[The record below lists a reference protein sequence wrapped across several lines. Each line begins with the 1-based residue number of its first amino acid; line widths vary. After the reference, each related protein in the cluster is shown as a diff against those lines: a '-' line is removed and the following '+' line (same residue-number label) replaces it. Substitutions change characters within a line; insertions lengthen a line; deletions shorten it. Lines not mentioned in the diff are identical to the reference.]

1 MPHST
6 SGESAFRT
14 LDVAIIGSGI
24 GGLAAALALRRAG
37 HKVRLYERYDFAGE
51 VGASLSVA
59 SNGSRW
65 LIKWDLDMDAVQPVI
80 LKKLIMHEWESGKVK
95 NEYPLGDYEAR
106 FGTVSMRLELDVY
119 GT

>member
-1 MPHST
+1 MSEAGLRP
-6 SGESAFRT
+6 

-24 GGLAAALALRRAG
+24 GGLSAALALRRAG

-65 LIKWDLDMDAVQPVI
+65 LIKWDLDMDAVQPVV
-80 LKKLIMHEWESGKVK
+80 LKKLIMHEWESGKVV
-95 NEYPLGDYEAR
+95 NEYPLGDYKAK
-106 FGTVSMRLELDVY
+106 FGTAS
-119 GT
+119 